1 MPQVRLVKTF
11 TGYLYVEGECSDL
24 IKILKHLRDRYGR
37 RTADVDDAI
46 RILSNFSV
54 FYDMMR
60 RKFKDFIAPRKDEA
74 DLIKGLVTVDKVKLI
89 KEGGKDLGVIV
100 FDKRIE
106 SKLLLNAMKELGIE
120 VNIVEQ

>member
-1 MPQVRLVKTF
+1 MPRVMLVKTF
-11 TGYLYVEGECSDL
+11 TGYLYVEGECNDL
-24 IKILKHLRDRYGR
+24 IEILKYLRDKYGR

-46 RILSNFSV
+46 RILSNFSI

-100 FDKRIE
+100 FDKRVE
-106 SKLLLNAMKELGIE
+106 LKLLLNAMKELGIE
-120 VNIVEQ
+120 VNIVEE